1 MTEPKKPPTEDE
13 NTNRKTE
20 REPEETFDPEAKH
33 GGLMGG
39 GASGPRD
46 MPTGGQEQKAGRDK
60 GQLANGRENKDDAEQ
75 GDPLLSRSSQIGRA
89 QQSGGTPESGRPPD
103 EDSREGWSMPVQE
116 DTPQEW
122 TDPRLDERGALRM
135 TQRER

>member
-1 MTEPKKPPTEDE
+1 VTELKKPPTEDE
-13 NTNRKTE
+13 NTNGKPE
-20 REPEETFDPEAKH
+20 RQPEETFDPEAKH

-46 MPTGGQEQKAGRDK
+46 IPTGGKEQKAGQHK
-60 GQLANGRENKDDAEQ
+60 AQPATGQEEMKNDGDQPDA
-75 GDPLLSRSSQIGRA
+75 LLSRSSQIGRA

-103 EDSREGWSMPVQE
+103 EDSREGWWMPDQE

-122 TDPRLDERGALRM
+122 TDPTLD
-135 TQRER
+135 